1 MRLRAHALA
10 LSIALAA
17 GCSGGQEPDE
27 ATWTIAE
34 AESISA
40 VRGLRVR
47 VEQCRGLGT
56 AEGEGATARYRRFM
70 CVAGGR
76 NPADPV
82 DTVAVLY
89 ELKPLEAYDGPS
101 SEHALENVRFVGGP
115 GIP

>member
-1 MRLRAHALA
+1 MRPAAHALTLA
-10 LSIALAA
+10 VALAA
-17 GCSGGQEPDE
+17 GCYGGQE
-27 ATWTIAE
+27 ASWTVAE

-47 VEQCRGLGT
+47 VEHCQGLGT
-56 AEGEGATARYRRFM
+56 AEGKGASARYRRFM

-76 NPADPV
+76 NPSDPV

-89 ELKPLEAYDGPS
+89 ELKPLEAYDGPAS
-101 SEHALENVRFVGGP
+101 KHALENVRFVGGP

>member
-1 MRLRAHALA
+1 
-10 LSIALAA
+10 
-17 GCSGGQEPDE
+17 
-27 ATWTIAE
+27 
-34 AESISA
+34 
-40 VRGLRVR
+40 
-47 VEQCRGLGT
+47 
-56 AEGEGATARYRRFM
+56 M

-101 SEHALENVRFVGGP
+101 SGHALENVRFVGGP